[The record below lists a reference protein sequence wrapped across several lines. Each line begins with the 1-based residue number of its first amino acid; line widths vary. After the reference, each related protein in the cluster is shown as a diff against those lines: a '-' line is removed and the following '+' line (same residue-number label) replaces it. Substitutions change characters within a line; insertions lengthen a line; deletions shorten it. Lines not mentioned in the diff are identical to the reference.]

1 MKQLENSGE
10 VLAERDQWEGIIR
23 SPDWIVFRKWVDGHV
38 AYLEKKSKEHLRN
51 CEDRKAG
58 EYLFAADDFRKMLES
73 VRVRLEQLNT
83 KVENGKEK

>member
-1 MKQLENSGE
+1 MKQLENPGE

-23 SPDWIVFRKWVDGHV
+23 SPDWIVFRKWVDSHV

-73 VRVRLEQLNT
+73 VRIRLASINEQI
-83 KVENGKEK
+83 EQRKEK